1 MATSIKEMFNKLLKK
16 ENNNNEVTK
25 PKEKSYVSFKRNSVS
40 SIKKNTPVFVI
51 GVDVFSKE
59 ICIFNMIGTNISS
72 VNVQRIPYKCRL
84 MDNEFFEKLDTIL
97 SKYLEDKPSTNATA
111 VYIVFPNESVSIDMI
126 NIPTVSKRQMSSSL
140 KVSLESSYKNIKDLL
155 IMNQVLFSNKQY
167 STYEVLSVR
176 KDLLADYFSTL
187 AKVKMFSKC
196 ATYLANSLISCVFHM
211 MSKNKGRSFIFFDL
225 KKDHTNIAF
234 CNKGKTIGFYSLQYG
249 YKVLESNKLV
259 YENMLSNHDLAE
271 ITVLNAKEKAKSKQL
286 TVLDDSNSETIED
299 GEVKTEVLEQSN
311 KKVPKKLPKFM
322 QRPIPE
328 NDEDMKYE
336 NFRIFVKWALLL
348 NDEYIRKNANFIFEY
363 VMFNFPSEYK
373 FVIDKTNEE
382 LGENKLEFRYFDI
395 DESYSNEIKENLELY
410 GALFMAQ
417 YNKNQVF

>member
-140 KVSLESSYKNIKDLL
+140 KISLESSYKNI
-155 IMNQVLFSNKQY
+155 
-167 STYEVLSVR
+167 

-211 MSKNKGRSFIFFDL
+211 MSKNKGHSFIFFDL

-382 LGENKLEFRYFDI
+382 LSENKLEFRYFDI